1 MKKNKLVVEPFDD
14 IIIIGIVT
22 GLVDYQLAWNLN
34 KVLKIDLAKYKDISS
49 NGKDFF
55 SFYLYDAGENSNV
68 FNLVALSNKE
78 KRWVSF
84 SPQTDY
90 LLIIRNYI
98 NDEKLQQYF
107 SKIKSIPKV
116 QHAYIIDLDFNTKI
130 DSILAEVESHETDI
144 INNMSRL

>member
-1 MKKNKLVVEPFDD
+1 MKKTKLVIEPFDD

-34 KVLKIDLAKYKDISS
+34 KILKIDLAKYKDISS

-78 KRWVSF
+78 RRWVTF

-107 SKIKSIPKV
+107 SKIKSISKV
-116 QHAYIIDLDFNTKI
+116 QHAYIIDLDYNTKI